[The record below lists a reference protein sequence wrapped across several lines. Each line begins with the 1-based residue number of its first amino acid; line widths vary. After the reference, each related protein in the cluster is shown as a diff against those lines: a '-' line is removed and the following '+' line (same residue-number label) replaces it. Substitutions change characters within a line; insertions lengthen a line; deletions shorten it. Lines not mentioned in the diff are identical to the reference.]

1 MKEDELNYRELEPK
15 IKVLEKKISS
25 IIVQIIGWALLFSC
39 VYRWIL
45 YYFIYESYR
54 ALTHTTFLTL
64 ILISLTCINKFESAL
79 LNSAT
84 SMSFLLFTVVS
95 ILFFPLATDI
105 LSFMEGVILHSAI
118 ATFQIYL
125 VINKKIAISKK
136 YLLWSFLLYLIFI
149 SSYDNFSRI
158 IAAIDMNENISIIK
172 MTVEVFYILGISTI
186 LVYIFKKKFGIMF
199 P

>member
-25 IIVQIIGWALLFSC
+25 IIVQIIGWTLLFSC
-39 VYRWIL
+39 VYRWVL
-45 YYFIYESYR
+45 YYFIYEYYR
-54 ALTHTTFLTL
+54 PLTHTTFLTL

-95 ILFFPLATDI
+95 ILFIPLTTDM
-105 LSFMEGVILHSAI
+105 LSFMEGVVLHSAI
-118 ATFQIYL
+118 AIFQIYL

-136 YLLWSFLLYLIFI
+136 YLLWSFLLYLVFI
-149 SSYDNFSRI
+149 SSYDSFTRI
-158 IAAIDMNENISIIK
+158 IAAIDINENISIIK
-172 MTVEVFYILGISTI
+172 MTVQVFYILGISTI
-186 LVYIFKKKFGIMF
+186 LVYIFKKRYGIMF

>member
-15 IKVLEKKISS
+15 VKVLEKKNSS

-39 VYRWIL
+39 VYRWAL
-45 YYFIYESYR
+45 YYFIYEYYMP
-54 ALTHTTFLTL
+54 LTHTTFLTL
-64 ILISLTCINKFESAL
+64 ILISLTCINKFESTL
-79 LNSAT
+79 LNSVA
-84 SMSFLLFTVVS
+84 SMSFLLFTVIS
-95 ILFFPLATDI
+95 ILFISLATDI
-105 LSFMEGVILHSAI
+105 LSFMEGVVLHSAI
-118 ATFQIYL
+118 AIFQIYL

-149 SSYDNFSRI
+149 SSYDSFTRI

-172 MTVEVFYILGISTI
+172 MTVQVFYILGISTI
-186 LVYIFKKKFGIMF
+186 LVYIFKKKFGIML

>member
-1 MKEDELNYRELEPK
+1 LEPK

-25 IIVQIIGWALLFSC
+25 IIVQIIGWTLLFSC
-39 VYRWIL
+39 VYRWVL
-45 YYFIYESYR
+45 YYFIYEYYR
-54 ALTHTTFLTL
+54 PLTHTTFLTL

-95 ILFFPLATDI
+95 ILFIPLTTDM
-105 LSFMEGVILHSAI
+105 LSFMEGVVLHSAI
-118 ATFQIYL
+118 AIFQIYL

-136 YLLWSFLLYLIFI
+136 YLLWSFLLYLVFI
-149 SSYDNFSRI
+149 SSYDSFTRI
-158 IAAIDMNENISIIK
+158 IAAIDINENISIIK
-172 MTVEVFYILGISTI
+172 MTVQVFYILGISTI
-186 LVYIFKKKFGIMF
+186 LVYIFKKRYGIMF